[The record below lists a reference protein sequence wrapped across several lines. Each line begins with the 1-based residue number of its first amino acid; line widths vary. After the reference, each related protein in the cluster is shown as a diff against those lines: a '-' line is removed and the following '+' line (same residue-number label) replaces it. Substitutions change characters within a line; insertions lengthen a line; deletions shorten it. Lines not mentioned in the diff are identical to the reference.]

1 VFTLVID
8 AVRVERKIDYDSSVP
23 ASRQVAARLREDI
36 KNGVYQSGQRLPSIA
51 TLVQTYGIAR
61 DTALKAQRALITDG
75 LAENSPG
82 MGLFV
87 VRDLPG
93 PGKQG

>member
-1 VFTLVID
+1 VT
-8 AVRVERKIDYDSSVP
+8 
-23 ASRQVAARLREDI
+23 
-36 KNGVYQSGQRLPSIA
+36 
-51 TLVQTYGIAR
+51 R
-61 DTALKAQRALITDG
+61 DTALKAQRALITGG